1 MELFPL
7 NMTLFP
13 FSQDVI

>member
-7 NMTLFP
+7 N
-13 FSQDVI
+13 FSL